1 MRRCGR
7 PQPSSKSSEPEPR
20 SAVRARL
27 AHFAQLLAWGAMA
40 ALAVAAAVTVVD
52 ILLRAGARVI
62 GIVTGIPV
70 GLGLVGVV
78 DLVQLF
84 VLTAAWL
91 AIPWAFA
98 TGGHVVVD
106 LLHERLPP
114 VARDVAA
121 TLAAAA
127 ALVFLALMLRAC
139 VDQAQAVAAY
149 GDRSATLQIPL
160 FAYWLP
166 VLFGLALSVLIT
178 AGQTLLGLG
187 RLLRGAGPE

>member
-1 MRRCGR
+1 
-7 PQPSSKSSEPEPR
+7 
-20 SAVRARL
+20 
-27 AHFAQLLAWGAMA
+27 MA

-78 DLVQLF
+78 DLVQLC

-98 TGGHVVVD
+98 TGGHVVVE

-114 VARDVAA
+114 VARDAVAMVA
-121 TLAAAA
+121 GAA
-127 ALVFLALMLRAC
+127 ALLFLAVMLRAC
-139 VDQAQAVAAY
+139 LEQAQVVVAY

-160 FAYWLP
+160 LGYWLP
-166 VLFGLALSVLIT
+166 VLFGLTLSVLIT
-178 AGQTLLGLG
+178 AGQTLLCLG
-187 RLLRGAGPE
+187 RLLRGAGPD